1 MSLASIS
8 IKRPVLAIVMSLV
21 ILLFGTISFTFLG
34 VREYPAIDPPIISV
48 RTSYAGANASVVEA
62 QITEPL
68 EKAINGIA
76 GVRNISSSSS
86 QGSSNITVE
95 FNLDSDL
102 EAAANDVRDKVSAAA
117 RSLPQDIDNPPV
129 VTKADANS
137 DDIISLTLQSDTKNQ
152 LEVSDYAENVIAQN
166 LQTIPGVSS
175 TSIRGQKRYSMRLWM
190 DPKKLVAYGLTPL
203 DVRSALSLEN
213 VDLPSGKIS
222 GDQTELIVNT
232 KGRMRT
238 ETEFNNLILKI
249 DQNRTV
255 RLNDIGFAVLGP
267 ENEEFIL
274 RQSGIPMVGV
284 GIIPQ
289 PGSNYIEIADE
300 FYRRFE
306 QIKKDLPAD
315 YKTEIAIDN
324 TRFIRASVKEVQETI
339 FIAVCLVILI
349 IYMFFRDWVIAFRPL
364 IDIPV
369 SLIGAFFIMY
379 VMGFSINI
387 LTLLAIVLATG
398 LVVDD
403 GIVVTENIFKKV
415 EEGMTPMEA
424 AFAGSKEIFFVVI
437 STSITLAAV
446 FLPIIFLQGFV
457 GRLFREFGIIIAGA
471 VLISA
476 FVSLSLTPMLNAR
489 MIRKKKAHTRFY
501 EMTEPYFQK
510 MNEFYENLLSRFM
523 KRRWI
528 ATTIIFASLC
538 LIALIGAGLQSELA
552 PLDDRSYLRLS
563 ATAPEGA
570 SYEYT
575 DAVID
580 RLVTMIGDSVPEK
593 RICLSF
599 IGGFTSVNSG
609 NIRIMLSGPEERMRS
624 QQAIADYLTA
634 GTRRITEARVFV
646 SQEQTIS
653 ASGGGMRSGM
663 PVAYVIQNQDFEK
676 IRQVLPRFIEEVN
689 QSSVLLNGDV
699 NLKFN
704 KPQIDV
710 SIDRDRARSLGVS
723 VIDIAQTLQLAFSGQ
738 RFSYFEMNGFQ
749 YSVIGQVDRANRDE
763 PLDLRS
769 LYVRNRQGKLIQLD
783 NLVMAKD
790 ESAPPQL
797 YHFNRFKAATVSA
810 ALAPGR
816 TIGEGIAE
824 MDRIA
829 KNVLDDS
836 FRTALAGASR
846 DYSESSSNIVFAFLL
861 ALALIYLVLAA
872 QFESFIDP
880 FTIMLTVPLALAGAL
895 LSLWITGQTLN
906 IFSEIGIIML
916 IGLVTKNGILIV
928 EFANQNLAKGKNLL
942 EAAQFAAAARF
953 RPILMTSLATMLGA
967 LPIALALGGSAKS
980 RVSMGIVVIGGLFF
994 SLVLTLFVIPA
1005 MYTLFSR
1012 EKKTV
1017 HEISAMGIGVAVPVA
1032 AEHGN
1037 GGDQAVEANQVAE
1050 TVENGGRKSAH

>member
-8 IKRPVLAIVMSLV
+8 IKRPVLAIVMSLI
-21 ILLFGTISFTFLG
+21 ILLFGIISFTFLG
-34 VREYPAIDPPIISV
+34 IREYPAIDPPIISV
-48 RTSYAGANASVVEA
+48 RTSYAGANASVIES

-95 FNLDSDL
+95 FNLDADL
-102 EAAANDVRDKVSAAA
+102 EAAANDVRDKVSGAT

-175 TSIRGQKRYSMRLWM
+175 VSIRGQKRYSMRMWM

-203 DVRSALSLEN
+203 DVRNALNREN
-213 VDLPSGKIS
+213 VDLPSGKLS

-238 ETEFNNLILKI
+238 EEEFNNLILKN
-249 DQNRTV
+249 DVNRTV
-255 RLNDIGFAVLGP
+255 RFSDVGFAVLGP

-274 RQSGIPMVGV
+274 RQSGVPMVGV
-284 GIIPQ
+284 GVIPQ
-289 PGSNYIEIADE
+289 PGTNYLEIADE
-300 FYRRFE
+300 FYRRFD

-315 YKTEIAIDN
+315 YKMDLSIDN
-324 TRFIRASVKEVQETI
+324 TRFIRRSVTEVQVTI
-339 FIAVCLVILI
+339 LIAVALVILI
-349 IYMFFRDWVIAFRPL
+349 IFVFFRDWVIAFRPL

-369 SLIGAFFIMY
+369 SLIGSFFIMY
-379 VMGFSINI
+379 IMGFSINI

-415 EEGMTPMEA
+415 EKGMTPVEA

-457 GRLFREFGIIIAGA
+457 GRLFREFGIILAGA

-476 FVSLSLTPMLNAR
+476 FVSLSLTPMLNAY
-489 MIRKKKAHTRFY
+489 MIRKKRAHTRFY
-501 EMTEPYFQK
+501 EITERYFEA
-510 MNEFYENLLSRFM
+510 MNRLYEKLLTRFM
-523 KRRWI
+523 RHRWLATAII
-528 ATTIIFASLC
+528 AGSL
-538 LIALIGAGLQSELA
+538 LIMVLIGSMLQSELA

-575 DAVID
+575 DAVVD
-580 RLVTMIGDSVPEK
+580 RLVTMINDSIPEK

-599 IGGFTSVNSG
+599 IGGFTSLNSG
-609 NIRIMLSGPEERMRS
+609 NIRIMLSEPEERNRS
-624 QQAIADYLTA
+624 QQEIADYLT
-634 GTRRITEARVFV
+634 GRTRRITEARIFIA
-646 SQEQTIS
+646 QEQTIS
-653 ASGGGMRSGM
+653 ASGGGMRSGQ

-676 IRQVLPRFIEEVN
+676 IRRVLPQFLDEVN
-689 QSSVLLNGDV
+689 KSSILQNADV

-704 KPQIDV
+704 KPQIDIT
-710 SIDRDRARSLGVS
+710 IDRDRARSLGVS
-723 VIDIAQTLQLAFSGQ
+723 IVDIAQTLQLAFSGQ

-749 YSVIGQVDRANRDE
+749 YSVIGQVDRDNRDE

-769 LYVRNRQGKLIQLD
+769 LYVRNNQGKLIQMD
-783 NLVMAKD
+783 NLVVVKE

-797 YHFNRFKAATVSA
+797 YHFNRFKAATISA
-810 ALAPGR
+810 ALVPGK
-816 TIGEGIAE
+816 TIGDGIAE
-824 MDRIA
+824 MNRIA
-829 KNVLDDS
+829 KSILDDS

-895 LSLWITGQTLN
+895 LSLWVTGKTLN

-928 EFANQNLAKGKNLL
+928 EFANQQKEKGKKLL

-1005 MYTLFSR
+1005 MYTFFSK
-1012 EKKTV
+1012 EKKEGPST
-1017 HEISAMGIGVAVPVA
+1017 
-1032 AEHGN
+1032 EHT
-1037 GGDQAVEANQVAE
+1037 A
-1050 TVENGGRKSAH
+1050 

>member
-21 ILLFGTISFTFLG
+21 ILLFGIISFTFLG
-34 VREYPAIDPPIISV
+34 IREYPAIDPPIISV
-48 RTSYAGANASVVEA
+48 RTSYAGANASVVES

-76 GVRNISSSSS
+76 GVRNLSSSSS

-102 EAAANDVRDKVSAAA
+102 EAAANDVRDKVSGAA

-203 DVRSALSLEN
+203 DVRNALSLEN

-238 ETEFNNLILKI
+238 EEEFNNLILKT
-249 DQNRTV
+249 DRNRTV
-255 RLNDIGFAVLGP
+255 RLSDVGFAVLGP

-284 GIIPQ
+284 GVIPQ

-300 FYRRFE
+300 FYRRFD

-315 YKTEIAIDN
+315 YKMEISIDN
-324 TRFIRASVKEVQETI
+324 TRFIKRSVKEVQETI

-349 IYMFFRDWVIAFRPL
+349 IYIFFRDWVIAFRPL

-369 SLIGAFFIMY
+369 SLIGSFFIMY

-415 EEGMTPMEA
+415 EQGMTPMEA
-424 AFAGSKEIFFVVI
+424 AFAGSKEILFVVI

-457 GRLFREFGIIIAGA
+457 GRLFREFGIILAGA

-476 FVSLSLTPMLNAR
+476 FVSLSLTPMLNAK
-489 MIRKKKAHTRFY
+489 MIRKKRAHTRFY
-501 EMTEPYFQK
+501 QVTERYFQR
-510 MNEFYENLLSRFM
+510 MNKLYENLLSRFM
-523 KRRWI
+523 KHRWI
-528 ATTIIFASLC
+528 ATAIILASLS
-538 LIALIGAGLQSELA
+538 LTALIGAGLQSELA

-575 DAVID
+575 DAVVD

-599 IGGFTSVNSG
+599 IGGFSSVNSG
-609 NIRIMLSGPEERMRS
+609 NIRIMLSGPEERTRS
-624 QQAIADYLTA
+624 QQAIADYLTT

-676 IRQVLPRFIEEVN
+676 IRQVLPKFMDEVN
-689 QSSVLLNGDV
+689 QSSVLLNADV

-769 LYVRNRQGKLIQLD
+769 LYVRNNQGKLIQLD
-783 NLVMAKD
+783 NLVIAKD

-797 YHFNRFKAATVSA
+797 YHFNRFKSATISA

-816 TIGEGIAE
+816 TIGDGIAE
-824 MDRIA
+824 MDRVA

-846 DYSESSSNIVFAFLL
+846 DYAESSSNIVFAFLL

-895 LSLWITGQTLN
+895 LSLWITGKTLN

-928 EFANQNLAKGKNLL
+928 EFANQNKEKGKKLL

-1005 MYTLFSR
+1005 MYTFFSKETKESITQVTEEKPERR
-1012 EKKTV
+1012 ELLREEVLVK
-1017 HEISAMGIGVAVPVA
+1017 
-1032 AEHGN
+1032 
-1037 GGDQAVEANQVAE
+1037 
-1050 TVENGGRKSAH
+1050 

>member
-8 IKRPVLAIVMSLV
+8 IKRPVLAIVMSLI
-21 ILLFGTISFTFLG
+21 ILLFGIISFTFLG
-34 VREYPAIDPPIISV
+34 IREYPAIDPPIISV
-48 RTSYAGANASVVEA
+48 RTSYAGANASVIESR
-62 QITEPL
+62 ITEPL

-102 EAAANDVRDKVSAAA
+102 EAAANDVRDKVSGAT
-117 RSLPQDIDNPPV
+117 RSLPQDIDSPPV

-137 DDIISLTLQSDTKNQ
+137 DDIISLTLQSDTKSQ
-152 LEVSDYAENVIAQN
+152 LETSDYAENVVAQN

-175 TSIRGQKRYSMRLWM
+175 VQIRGQKRYSMRMWM
-190 DPKKLVAYGLTPL
+190 DPRKLVGYGLTPL
-203 DVRSALSLEN
+203 DVRNALDREN
-213 VDLPSGKIS
+213 VDLPSGKLS

-238 ETEFNNLILKI
+238 EEEFNNLILKT
-249 DQNRTV
+249 DVNRTV
-255 RLNDIGFAVLGP
+255 RFSDVGFAVLGP

-274 RQSGIPMVGV
+274 RQSGVPMVAVGV
-284 GIIPQ
+284 IPQ
-289 PGSNYIEIADE
+289 PGSNYLEIADE
-300 FYRRFE
+300 FYKRFD
-306 QIKKDLPAD
+306 QIKKELPAD
-315 YKTEIAIDN
+315 YTMAISIDN
-324 TRFIRASVKEVQETI
+324 TRFIRRSVTEVQETI
-339 FIAVCLVILI
+339 LIAVTLVILI
-349 IYMFFRDWVIAFRPL
+349 IYVFFRDWVIAFRPL

-369 SLIGAFFIMY
+369 SLIGSFFIMY
-379 VMGFSINI
+379 IMGFSINI

-415 EEGMTPMEA
+415 EKGMTPVEA

-489 MIRKKKAHTRFY
+489 MIRKKRKHTRFY
-501 EMTEPYFQK
+501 EVTERYFEA
-510 MNEFYENLLSRFM
+510 MNLLYEKLLTRFM
-523 KRRWI
+523 EHRRWATAII
-528 ATTIIFASLC
+528 AASL
-538 LIALIGAGLQSELA
+538 LIMVLIGSTLQSELA

-563 ATAPEGA
+563 AAAPEGA
-570 SYEYT
+570 SFEYT
-575 DAVID
+575 DAVVD
-580 RLVTMIGDSVPEK
+580 RLVTMINDSIPEK

-599 IGGFTSVNSG
+599 IGGFSSLNNG
-609 NIRIMLSGPEERMRS
+609 NIRIMFSEPKERKRS
-624 QQAIADYLTA
+624 QQEIADYLTA
-634 GTRRITEARVFV
+634 RTRRITEARIFV
-646 SQEQTIS
+646 AQEQTIS
-653 ASGGGMRSGM
+653 ASGGGMRSGQ

-676 IRQVLPRFIEEVN
+676 IRQVLPQFMDEVN
-689 QSSVLLNGDV
+689 KSDILLNADV

-704 KPQIDV
+704 KPQLDL

-723 VIDIAQTLQLAFSGQ
+723 IVDIAQTLQLAFSGQ

-749 YSVIGQVDRANRDE
+749 YSVIGQVDRDNRDE

-769 LYVRNRQGKLIQLD
+769 LYVRNNQGKLIQMD
-783 NLVMAKD
+783 NLVLVKE

-797 YHFNRFKAATVSA
+797 YHFNRFKSATISA
-810 ALAPGR
+810 ALAPGK
-816 TIGEGIAE
+816 TIGDGIAE
-824 MDRIA
+824 MDHIA
-829 KNVLDDS
+829 KSVLDDS

-872 QFESFIDP
+872 QFESFVDP

-895 LSLWITGQTLN
+895 LSLWITGKTLN

-928 EFANQNLAKGKNLL
+928 EFANQQKEKGKKLL
-942 EAAQFAAAARF
+942 EAAQFSAAARF

-1005 MYTLFSR
+1005 MYTFFSK
-1012 EKKTV
+1012 EKKEDPSQGHT
-1017 HEISAMGIGVAVPVA
+1017 S
-1032 AEHGN
+1032 
-1037 GGDQAVEANQVAE
+1037 
-1050 TVENGGRKSAH
+1050 

>member
-1 MSLASIS
+1 MSLASVS
-8 IKRPVLAIVMSLV
+8 IKRPVLAIVMSLT
-21 ILLFGTISFTFLG
+21 ILLFGIISFTFLG

-48 RTSYAGANASVVEA
+48 RTSYAGANASVIES

-86 QGSSNITVE
+86 QGSSQITVE

-129 VTKADANS
+129 VSKADANS
-137 DDIISLTLQSDTKNQ
+137 DDIITLTLQSDTKNL

-175 TSIRGQKRYSMRLWM
+175 TSIRGQKRYSMRMWI
-190 DPKKLVAYGLTPL
+190 DPKKLSAYNLTPL
-203 DVRSALSLEN
+203 DIRNALSREN
-213 VDLPSGKIS
+213 VDLPSGKLS
-222 GDQTELIVNT
+222 GDQTELIINT

-238 ETEFNNLILKI
+238 EQEFNDLIVKT
-249 DQNRTV
+249 DANRTV
-255 RLNDIGFAVLGP
+255 RFSDVGFAVLGP

-274 RQSGIPMVGV
+274 RQSGVPMVSVGV
-284 GIIPQ
+284 IPQ
-289 PGSNYIEIADE
+289 PGSNYLDIAEE
-300 FYRRFE
+300 FYKRFD
-306 QIKKDLPAD
+306 QIKKELPAD
-315 YKTEIAIDN
+315 YKMDISIDN
-324 TRFIRASVKEVQETI
+324 TRFVQRSVKEVQETVL
-339 FIAVCLVILI
+339 IAVGLVILI
-349 IYMFFRDWVIAFRPL
+349 IYVFFRDWLIAFRPL

-369 SLIGAFFIMY
+369 SLIGSFFIMY

-415 EEGMTPMEA
+415 EQGMAPIDA
-424 AFAGSKEIFFVVI
+424 AFAGSKEIFFAVI

-457 GRLFREFGIIIAGA
+457 GRLFREFGLIIAGA

-489 MIRKKKAHTRFY
+489 MIRKRRSHTRFY
-501 EMTEPYFQK
+501 EVTERYFEAL
-510 MNEFYENLLSRFM
+510 NRFYENLLSRFM

-528 ATTIIFASLC
+528 ATAIIVGSLL
-538 LIALIGAGLQSELA
+538 LIVLIGTGLQSELA
-552 PLDDRSYLRLS
+552 PLDDRSYLRIS

-575 DAVID
+575 DAIIN
-580 RLVTMIGDSVPEK
+580 RLVTLVGDSIPEK

-599 IGGFTSVNSG
+599 VGGFSSLNTG
-609 NIRIMLSGPEERMRS
+609 NMRVMLSDPSERKRS
-624 QQAIADYLTA
+624 QQDIADYLA
-634 GTRRITEARVFV
+634 AKTRRITEARVFI

-653 ASGGGMRSGM
+653 ASGGGFRSGQ

-676 IRQVLPRFIEEVN
+676 IRNVLPQFMDEVN
-689 QSSVLLNGDV
+689 ASSILQNGDV

-704 KPQIDV
+704 KPQLDV
-710 SIDRDRARSLGVS
+710 TIDRDRARSLGVS
-723 VIDIAQTLQLAFSGQ
+723 VVDIAQTLQLAFSGQ

-749 YSVIGQVDRANRDE
+749 YSVIGQVDRDDRDE

-769 LYVRNRQGKLIQLD
+769 LYVRNNQGNLIQMD
-783 NLVMAKD
+783 NLVMIKE

-797 YHFNRFKAATVSA
+797 YHFNRFKAATISA
-810 ALAPGR
+810 ALAPGK
-816 TIGEGIAE
+816 TIGDGLAE

-829 KNVLDDS
+829 KKVLDDS

-846 DYSESSSNIVFAFLL
+846 DYAESSSNIIFAFLM

-872 QFESFIDP
+872 QFESFVDP

-895 LSLWITGQTLN
+895 LSLWITGKTLN

-928 EFANQNLAKGKNLL
+928 EFANQNKEKGKKLL
-942 EAAQFAAAARF
+942 EAAQIAAVSRF

-1005 MYTLFSR
+1005 MYTFFSKD
-1012 EKKTV
+1012 KK
-1017 HEISAMGIGVAVPVA
+1017 EDIA
-1032 AEHGN
+1032 
-1037 GGDQAVEANQVAE
+1037 
-1050 TVENGGRKSAH
+1050 

>member
-1 MSLASIS
+1 MSLASVS
-8 IKRPVLAIVMSLV
+8 IKRPVLAIVMSLA
-21 ILLFGTISFTFLG
+21 ILLFGMISFTFLG

-48 RTSYAGANASVVEA
+48 RTSYAGANASVIES

-102 EAAANDVRDKVSAAA
+102 EAAANDVRDKVSGAA
-117 RSLPQDIDNPPV
+117 RSLPQDIDSPPV

-203 DVRSALSLEN
+203 DVQSALAREN
-213 VDLPSGKIS
+213 VDLPSGKLS

-238 ETEFNNLILKI
+238 EEEFNNLILKA
-249 DQNRTV
+249 DADRTV
-255 RLNDIGFAVLGP
+255 RMSDVGFAVLGP

-274 RQSGIPMVGV
+274 RQSGVPMVGV
-284 GIIPQ
+284 GVIPQ
-289 PGSNYIEIADE
+289 PGSNYLEIADE
-300 FYRRFE
+300 FYRRYE
-306 QIKKDLPAD
+306 QIKKALPAD
-315 YKTEIAIDN
+315 YKMEISIDN
-324 TRFIRASVKEVQETI
+324 TRFVKRSVKEVQVTI
-339 FIAVCLVILI
+339 LIAVSLVILI
-349 IYMFFRDWVIAFRPL
+349 IFVFFRDWIIAFRPL

-369 SLIGAFFIMY
+369 SLVGSFFIMY
-379 VMGFSINI
+379 IMGFSINI

-415 EEGMTPMEA
+415 EQGMSPTEA
-424 AFAGSKEIFFVVI
+424 AFAGSKEILFVVI

-446 FLPIIFLQGFV
+446 FLPIVFLQGFV

-476 FVSLSLTPMLNAR
+476 FVSLSLTPMLNAK
-489 MIRKKKAHTRFY
+489 MIRKKRAHTRFY
-501 EMTEPYFQK
+501 MVTERYFESL
-510 MNEFYENLLSRFM
+510 NRFYENLLTRFM
-523 KRRWI
+523 KHRWI
-528 ATTIIFASLC
+528 ATAIIAASLA
-538 LIALIGAGLQSELA
+538 LIALIGMRLQSELA
-552 PLDDRSYLRLS
+552 PLDDRSYLRMS

-570 SYEYT
+570 SFEYS
-575 DAVID
+575 DAFVD
-580 RLVTMIGDSVPEK
+580 RLVRMIGDSVPEK
-593 RICLSF
+593 RVCLSF

-609 NIRIMLSGPEERMRS
+609 NIRVMLSEPEERKRS
-624 QQAIADYLTA
+624 QQEIADFLSEK
-634 GTRRITEARVFV
+634 TRRLTEARVFV
-646 SQEQTIS
+646 TQEQTIS

-663 PVAYVIQNQDFEK
+663 PIAYVIQNQDFEK
-676 IRQVLPRFIEEVN
+676 IRAVLPQFMDEVN
-689 QSSVLLNGDV
+689 KSSVLLNADV

-704 KPQIDV
+704 KPEIDIT
-710 SIDRDRARSLGVS
+710 IDRDRARSLGVS
-723 VIDIAQTLQLAFSGQ
+723 IVDIAQTLQLAFSGQ

-749 YSVIGQVDRANRDE
+749 YSVIGQVDRDNRDE

-769 LYVRNRQGKLIQLD
+769 LYVRNNQGKLIQMD
-783 NLVMAKD
+783 NLVMMRE

-797 YHFNRFKAATVSA
+797 YHFNRFKAATISA
-810 ALAPGR
+810 GLAPGK
-816 TIGEGIAE
+816 TIGDGLAE

-829 KNVLDDS
+829 KKMLDDS

-846 DYSESSSNIVFAFLL
+846 DYSESSSNILFAFML

-895 LSLWITGQTLN
+895 LSLWITGMTLN

-928 EFANQNLAKGKNLL
+928 EFANQNKEKGKKLL
-942 EAAQFAAAARF
+942 EAAQVAAVSRF

-1005 MYTLFSR
+1005 MYTFFSKD
-1012 EKKTV
+1012 KK
-1017 HEISAMGIGVAVPVA
+1017 
-1032 AEHGN
+1032 
-1037 GGDQAVEANQVAE
+1037 
-1050 TVENGGRKSAH
+1050 ENAD

>member
-1 MSLASIS
+1 MSLASVC
-8 IKRPVLAIVMSLV
+8 IKRPVLAIVMSLT
-21 ILLFGTISFTFLG
+21 ILLFGIISFTLLG
-34 VREYPAIDPPIISV
+34 IREYPAIDPPIISV
-48 RTSYAGANASVVEA
+48 RTSYAGANASVIES

-102 EAAANDVRDKVSAAA
+102 EAAANDVRDKVSGAS

-129 VTKADANS
+129 VTKADASS

-175 TSIRGQKRYSMRLWM
+175 VQIRGQKRYSMRMWM

-203 DVRSALSLEN
+203 DVRTALSREN
-213 VDLPSGKIS
+213 VDLPSGKLS

-238 ETEFNNLILKI
+238 EEEFNNLILKT
-249 DQNRTV
+249 DANRRV
-255 RLNDIGFAVLGP
+255 RFNDVGYAVLGP

-274 RQSGIPMVGV
+274 RQSGVPMVAVGV
-284 GIIPQ
+284 IPQ
-289 PGSNYIEIADE
+289 PGSNYIDISDE
-300 FYRRFE
+300 FFRRFE
-306 QIKKDLPAD
+306 QIQKELPAD
-315 YKTEIAIDN
+315 YKMDISIDN
-324 TRFIRASVKEVQETI
+324 TRFIKRSVKEVQETI
-339 FIAVCLVILI
+339 LIAVVLVILI
-349 IYMFFRDWVIAFRPL
+349 IYIFFRDWLIAFRPL

-369 SLIGAFFIMY
+369 SLIGSFFIMY

-415 EEGMTPMEA
+415 EQGMTPLEA
-424 AFAGSKEIFFVVI
+424 AFAGSKEILFVVI

-457 GRLFREFGIIIAGA
+457 GRLFREFGLIIAGS

-489 MIRKKKAHTRFY
+489 MIRKRRAHTRFY
-501 EMTEPYFQK
+501 EVTERYFEA
-510 MNEFYENLLSRFM
+510 MNRLYENLLTRFM
-523 KRRWI
+523 KHRWI
-528 ATTIIFASLC
+528 AIAIIIASLL
-538 LIALIGAGLQSELA
+538 LIVLIGMGLQSELA
-552 PLDDRSYLRLS
+552 PLDDRSYLRIS
-563 ATAPEGA
+563 ALAPEGA
-570 SYEYT
+570 SFEYT
-575 DAVID
+575 DVVVD
-580 RLVTMIGDSVPEK
+580 RLVAMINDSIPEK

-599 IGGFTSVNSG
+599 IGGFSSLNNG
-609 NIRIMLSGPEERMRS
+609 NIRVMFSEPSERKRS
-624 QQAIADYLTA
+624 QQEIADYLTA
-634 GTRRITEARVFV
+634 RTRRITEARIFV

-653 ASGGGMRSGM
+653 ASGGGMRSGQ

-676 IRQVLPRFIEEVN
+676 IRKVLPQFMDEVN
-689 QSSVLLNGDV
+689 KSSILQNADV

-704 KPQIDV
+704 KPQIDIT
-710 SIDRDRARSLGVS
+710 IDRDRARSLGVS
-723 VIDIAQTLQLAFSGQ
+723 IVDIAQTLQLAFSGQ
-738 RFSYFEMNGFQ
+738 RFSYFEMKGFQ
-749 YSVIGQVDRANRDE
+749 YSVIGQVDRENRDE

-769 LYVRNRQGKLIQLD
+769 LYVRNNQGKLIQMD
-783 NLVMAKD
+783 NLVMVKE

-797 YHFNRFKAATVSA
+797 YHFNRFKSATVSG
-810 ALAPGR
+810 ALAPGK
-816 TIGEGIAE
+816 TIGDGIAE

-829 KNVLDDS
+829 KEVLDDS

-846 DYSESSSNIVFAFLL
+846 DYAESTSNIIFAFLL

-872 QFESFIDP
+872 QFESFVDP
-880 FTIMLTVPLALAGAL
+880 FTIMLTVPLAMAGAL
-895 LSLWITGQTLN
+895 LSLWITGKTLN

-928 EFANQNLAKGKNLL
+928 EFANQNKEKGKKLL
-942 EAAQFAAAARF
+942 EAAQFAAASRF

-1005 MYTLFSR
+1005 MYTFFSK
-1012 EKKTV
+1012 ENK
-1017 HEISAMGIGVAVPVA
+1017 
-1032 AEHGN
+1032 
-1037 GGDQAVEANQVAE
+1037 VE
-1050 TVENGGRKSAH
+1050 TM